1 MDRVVHRRPTFG
13 FGISMSSHRIANYES
28 IDGENLHG
36 WYTGDGM
43 SYLYNSELWQF
54 SSDFWATINPYRLPG
69 TTVDTQQ
76 RTDASGERHLNNA
89 DWVGGAA
96 IPNSTL
102 GAVGMQLLA
111 WNSTLEAWKSWFC
124 LDDTIITP
132 GSLTSNDN
140 RTIETIVENRRL
152 SDANSEALIVNGTT
166 QSSTLGW
173 SATLQGVNWI
183 HLSSTGGYYFP
194 GGATL
199 NMLREARTGTWHDI
213 NQGGS
218 RTPVTR
224 NYATIWFDHDINPS
238 GTTYAYQDIVEQF
251 ARESALTGTAG
262 YYVPSEEMQHIIVGL

>member
-1 MDRVVHRRPTFG
+1 
-13 FGISMSSHRIANYES
+13 MSSHRIANYES